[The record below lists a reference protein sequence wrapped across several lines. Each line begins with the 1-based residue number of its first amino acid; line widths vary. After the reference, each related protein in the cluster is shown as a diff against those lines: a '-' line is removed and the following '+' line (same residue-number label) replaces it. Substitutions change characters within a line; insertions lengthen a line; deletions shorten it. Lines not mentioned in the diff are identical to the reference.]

1 MQIPT
6 VLDGGT
12 KRVARCVPAA
22 LVKSRAEE
30 PKKLQNK
37 LSISDCNITRQSDKS
52 FVRHLREWD
61 KFSLG
66 IS

>member
-30 PKKLQNK
+30 PKKLQNNV
-37 LSISDCNITRQSDKS
+37 IIITRQSDKS